1 MSPRLS
7 IAQLN
12 DVLRTT
18 FLTGRVILTQGV
30 AALPEAI
37 RAEIIDRV
45 RSFDT
50 FTEANDPFGEHD
62 FGAFDHPDAGRINWK
77 IDYYDR
83 SMQYGSDD
91 PADPAKTCRVLT
103 ILLGEEW

>member
-1 MSPRLS
+1 MSPRPS

-18 FLTGRVILTQGV
+18 FLTGRVLITESIS
-30 AALPEAI
+30 ALPDVI
-37 RAEIIDRV
+37 REEIITKV
-45 RSFDT
+45 RTFEA
-50 FTEANDPFGEHD
+50 FTEDNDPYGEHD
-62 FGAFDHPDAGRINWK
+62 FGAFDHPKAGRINWK

-83 SMQYGSDD
+83 SMTFGSDD
-91 PADPAKTCRVLT
+91 PADTAKTCRVLT